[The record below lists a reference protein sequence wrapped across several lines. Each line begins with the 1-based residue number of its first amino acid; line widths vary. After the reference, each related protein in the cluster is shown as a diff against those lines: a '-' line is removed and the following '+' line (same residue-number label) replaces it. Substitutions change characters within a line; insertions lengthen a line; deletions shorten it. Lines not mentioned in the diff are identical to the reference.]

1 MKNLKSSYLRNKKH
15 YLRCISREYT
25 LQLNK
30 FTGTCEDAEDS
41 LPACY
46 PTVRK
51 MNRER
56 CLERKQRLIHSPP
69 PATLFNLDTID
80 SKGHTTSVQLSPE
93 TRRSHG
99 MNGKGEKNKE
109 DFILRSPI
117 QS

>member
-1 MKNLKSSYLRNKKH
+1 VY
-15 YLRCISREYT
+15 REYT

-30 FTGTCEDAEDS
+30 FTGTCEDAGDS

-56 CLERKQRLIHSPP
+56 CLDRKQRLIRSPS

-80 SKGHTTSVQLSPE
+80 TKGHTTSVQLSPE

-99 MNGKGEKNKE
+99 MRMGREKRMRKIS
-109 DFILRSPI
+109 FSVVPFKAK
-117 QS
+117 SSA